1 MNFQTLQVDR
11 PEESILRLTLHRPD
25 AANALNTQMAREL
38 IALLAPLRGEPDPA
52 RCLILSGAGERAFC
66 AGADLKERDGMSD
79 AQWRAQ
85 HLVFEEA
92 FRALEECPI
101 PVIAAVNGAAFGGG
115 CELALACDFIYAT
128 ASARFAQP
136 ETHLGIIPGCGGTQ
150 RLARAVGAAR
160 AKQIILSATP
170 FDAPQALAWGL
181 VNEVVADGSLGASVL
196 AVARTI
202 GANAPLA
209 VRQAKRV
216 IDCGLGVDLRSALA
230 LELAAYNQLVPTEDR
245 REGVRAA
252 REKRT
257 PRFSGR

>member
-1 MNFQTLQVDR
+1 MNLQTLQVDR

-25 AANALNTQMAREL
+25 AANALNTQMAHEL
-38 IALLAPLRGEPDPA
+38 IALLAPLRGEPDHA

-92 FRALEECPI
+92 FRALDECPV
-101 PVIAAVNGAAFGGG
+101 PVIAAVNGAAYGGG

-150 RLARAVGAAR
+150 RLARAVGSAR
-160 AKQIILSATP
+160 AKQIILAGTP
-170 FDAPQALAWGL
+170 FEQALAWGL
-181 VNEVVADGSLGASVL
+181 VNEVVPEGSLGASVL

-202 GANAPLA
+202 AANAPLA
-209 VRQAKRV
+209 VRQAKRA
-216 IDCGLGVDLRSALA
+216 IDCGLGVDLRSGLA